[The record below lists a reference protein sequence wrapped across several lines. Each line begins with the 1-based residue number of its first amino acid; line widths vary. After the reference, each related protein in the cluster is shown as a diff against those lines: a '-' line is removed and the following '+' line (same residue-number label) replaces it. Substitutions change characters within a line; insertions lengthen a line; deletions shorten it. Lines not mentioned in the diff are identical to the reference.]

1 MNYGICS
8 LTVIPMRGEPSH
20 CAEMVS
26 QLLFGE
32 AYRVLEEASEW
43 VKIAACHDGYEGWI
57 QRKQYF
63 SVSDDVFENY
73 QNAHKLRLSLP
84 FVTTGISLPNVLTMG
99 ALMVSD
105 QEKSP
110 FKERFTIPN
119 AESWWPMEGVDGISR
134 VQRAELLR
142 KAALSMLGTPYF
154 WGGRTPLGIDC
165 SGFTQ
170 LLYSLVGV
178 QLPRDA
184 SQQVHCGEPIDF
196 IHEAQPGDLA
206 FFHNEE
212 GRVVHVGMML
222 NNHEIIHSSG
232 RVRIDRIDET
242 GIFNEEVQRYTHTL
256 RVVMRIA
263 NSQ

>member
-1 MNYGICS
+1 MNSGICS
-8 LTVIPMRGEPSH
+8 LTVIPMRAEPSH

-57 QRKQYF
+57 QRKQHF
-63 SVSDDVFENY
+63 GVPDDVFDDY
-73 QNAHKLRLSLP
+73 LNAHKLRLSLP
-84 FVTTGISLPNVLTMG
+84 FVKMGVPLPNVLTMG

-105 QEKSP
+105 QDKCP

-119 AESWWPMEGVDGISR
+119 AESWWPSEGAAGISR
-134 VQRAELLR
+134 VQRGELLR
-142 KAALSMLGTPYF
+142 KAAITMLGTPYL

-184 SQQVHCGEPIDF
+184 SQQVHCGDPIDF
-196 IHEAQPGDLA
+196 IHEAELGDLA
-206 FFHNEE
+206 FFHNED
-212 GRVVHVGMML
+212 GRIVHAGMML
-222 NNHEIIHSSG
+222 NDHEIIHSSG

-263 NSQ
+263 NS

>member
-1 MNYGICS
+1 MNTGICH
-8 LTVIPMRGEPSH
+8 LTVIPMRAEPSH
-20 CAEMVS
+20 RAEMVS

-32 AYRVLEEASEW
+32 AFRVLEEVGEW
-43 VKIAACHDGYEGWI
+43 VKIVACHDGYEGWI

-63 SVSDDVFENY
+63 GVSDDVFDNY
-73 QNAHKLRLSLP
+73 QKAHKLRLSLP
-84 FVTTGISLPNVLTMG
+84 FVTTSTSLPKVLTMG
-99 ALMVSD
+99 ALMVTDS
-105 QEKSP
+105 EKCP

-119 AESWWPMEGVDGISR
+119 AENWWPTKAVAGTSR
-134 VQRAELLR
+134 MQRGELLR
-142 KAALSMLGTPYF
+142 KAALSMLGTPYL

-165 SGFTQ
+165 SGFSQ

-184 SQQVHCGEPIDF
+184 SQQVHCGDPIDF
-196 IHEAQPGDLA
+196 IHEAQLGDLA

-232 RVRIDRIDET
+232 RVRIDKIDET
-242 GIFNEEVQRYTHTL
+242 GIFNEEVQRYTHQL
-256 RVVMRIA
+256 RVVVRV
-263 NSQ
+263 

>member
-1 MNYGICS
+1 MDNGICH
-8 LTVIPMRGEPSH
+8 LAVIPMRAEPSH

-43 VKIAACHDGYEGWI
+43 IKIAACHDGYEGWI

-63 SVSDDVFENY
+63 GVPDDVFENY
-73 QNAHKLRLSLP
+73 LNAHKLRLSLP
-84 FVTTGISLPNVLTMG
+84 FAITGISLPNVLTMG
-99 ALMVSD
+99 AIMVSD
-105 QEKSP
+105 PEKSP

-119 AESWWPMEGVDGISR
+119 AECWWPTDGTAGISR
-134 VQRAELLR
+134 MQRGELLR
-142 KAALSMLGTPYF
+142 KAALSLLGTPYL

-165 SGFTQ
+165 SGFSQ

-184 SQQVHCGEPIDF
+184 SQQVLCGEPIDF
-196 IHEAQPGDLA
+196 IHEAQLGDLA

-222 NNHEIIHSSG
+222 NDHEIIHSSG

-242 GIFNEEVQRYTHTL
+242 GIFNEEVQRYTHML
-256 RVVMRIA
+256 RVVMRIV
-263 NSQ
+263 